1 MYAYTSD
8 LGPVECRAEAT
19 SDGRFSAVVI
29 LIHRIEDGHDVLRHM
44 CPGSDAESADA
55 VAKARAWA
63 EKTYPPRPANAAR
76 IDAA

>member
-44 CPGSDAESADA
+44 CPGSDAEPTDA

-63 EKTYPPRPANAAR
+63 EKNYPPRPPNAAH
-76 IDAA
+76 INAS